1 MDHSLSRMVISSIF
15 FIHHK
20 CPIQNCWKWDKTRPT
35 NDTSLYMATYL
46 GWRTELCCHHGLPET
61 SLPLSGTSE
70 TVKHNT
76 NKQSHIST
84 RCILH
89 VKTTEMYLHRVS
101 TSVLNVNVYYNSTNG
116 INLKTS
122 YILLSNICPTALF
135 ECECKNQELIWISA
149 IPVCVSNVQLLIF
162 IIYSFISY
170 FLAK

>member
-1 MDHSLSRMVISSIF
+1 MRYKRRTIITTSKRSFYMLLELNCWPGSNSALLYWRSVNVLTLLINKLGAEMDHSLSRMVISSIF

-20 CPIQNCWKWDKTRPT
+20 CPIQNCWKWDKTWPT

-101 TSVLNVNVYYNSTNG
+101 TSVFNVNAY
-116 INLKTS
+116 
-122 YILLSNICPTALF
+122 
-135 ECECKNQELIWISA
+135 
-149 IPVCVSNVQLLIF
+149 
-162 IIYSFISY
+162 
-170 FLAK
+170 